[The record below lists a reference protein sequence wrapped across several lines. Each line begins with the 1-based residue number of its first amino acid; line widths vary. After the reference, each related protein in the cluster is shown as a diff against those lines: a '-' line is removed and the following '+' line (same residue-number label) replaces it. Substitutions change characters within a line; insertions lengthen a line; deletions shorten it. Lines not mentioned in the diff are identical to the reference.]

1 MIGSVSGLFRRRFF
15 SFPIHMS
22 KQRKHGASPTLAYL
36 CKILQEQDPESLE
49 GVVARHLAAC
59 VKRFGEEAF
68 TQAARITDGFAEAYS
83 RCSRIAGLNDRLRT
97 TFTGGQVVLTRG
109 IAALPP
115 QDKAA
120 VLKQVREFDRFTKDN
135 DPWGEHD
142 FGLFEHDGLKIY
154 WKIDYYDADIRYGSQ
169 DPCDPDIT
177 TRVLTVLLSTE
188 Y

>member
-1 MIGSVSGLFRRRFF
+1 
-15 SFPIHMS
+15 MS
-22 KQRKHGASPTLAYL
+22 KYRSSLALIYL
-36 CKILQEQDPESLE
+36 RQILREHDPESLE
-49 GVVARHLAAC
+49 YAVARHLTGC
-59 VKRFGEEAF
+59 VKRFGDGALER
-68 TQAARITDGFAEAYS
+68 AARTADAVADAWSRFSRMAE
-83 RCSRIAGLNDRLRT
+83 LNDRLRQ

-109 IAALPP
+109 IAELPP

-120 VLKQVREFDRFTKDN
+120 ILRKVREFDDFHEGN

-142 FGLFEHDGLKIY
+142 FGSFEHNGVKIY

-169 DPCDPDIT
+169 DPCNPDIT